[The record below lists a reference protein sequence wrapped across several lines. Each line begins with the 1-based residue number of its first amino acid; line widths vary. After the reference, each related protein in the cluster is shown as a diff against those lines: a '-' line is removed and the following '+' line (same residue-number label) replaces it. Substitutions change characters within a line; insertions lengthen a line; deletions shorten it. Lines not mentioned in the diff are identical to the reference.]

1 MTNDDTR
8 HETSRIDESI
18 DIIEEFTNTEWADA
32 MRVAHDPNYFIVE
45 IGQTTP
51 PNKIRYFLR
60 VVVPPRISKIML
72 KTWEDNIKMYEEKF
86 GEIEV

>member
-1 MTNDDTR
+1 MSQKETR
-8 HETSRIDESI
+8 QETTGIDESI
-18 DIIEEFTNTEWADA
+18 DIIEDFTKTEWADA
-32 MRVAHDPNYFIVE
+32 MRIAHDPNYFIVE

-72 KTWEDNIKMYEEKF
+72 RTWEDNIKRYEEKY
-86 GEIEV
+86 GEIEI